1 MKNRRICKLA
11 AALMMM
17 TMVVSMFIFPG
28 LPVRSATSGLTKLKA
43 DKVYTN
49 LDITSDGKK
58 DRFRIQRT
66 KEKEKGHYRRF
77 EISVNGKKAYTY
89 TCVYQNVYTHL
100 NPTLIS
106 LDNGKK
112 FLFISCRNGDTHRS
126 LTTEVLQYKDGKF
139 EQVID
144 FDEYCKRHCHTW
156 KAWPKSV
163 SGNKVNFGVSME
175 SSETKGYYTGDIGM
189 QFAYKDGTLKQNSS
203 AAYVDQDTAKFIIG
217 INIWTY
223 LKPDKKQNCYKL
235 LAGDIVLADE
245 CRITPK
251 KLLLRVRRGN
261 IKAWM
266 QVRDGVMDRTLYTK
280 DLEK

>member
-1 MKNRRICKLA
+1 
-11 AALMMM
+11 MMM

-126 LTTEVLQYKDGKF
+126 LKTEVLQYKDDKF

-144 FDEYCKRHCHTW
+144 FDEYCKRHCCTW

-163 SGNKVNFGVSME
+163 SGNKVNFGVSMQ
-175 SSETKGYYTGDIGM
+175 SSETKGYYTGDLVM
-189 QFAYKDGTLKQNSS
+189 QFVYKDGTLKQNGS
-203 AAYVDQDTAKFIIG
+203 AAHVDQDTAKFIIG

-223 LKPDKKQNCYKL
+223 LSPARKQLCYKL
-235 LAGDIVLADE
+235 LAGDIVMADE
-245 CRITPK
+245 CRISPK
-251 KLLLRVRRGN
+251 RLQLRVRRGN
-261 IKAWM
+261 VKAWM
-266 QVRDGVMDRTLYTK
+266 LLRDGVIAKTLYK
-280 DLEK
+280 EDLEK

>member
-1 MKNRRICKLA
+1 
-11 AALMMM
+11 M
-17 TMVVSMFIFPG
+17 TAMVVSMFVFPAI
-28 LPVRSATSGLTKLKA
+28 PAKCAAAGLTKLDA
-43 DKVYTN
+43 DKVYTD
-49 LDITSDGKK
+49 LDITGDGKK
-58 DRFRIQRT
+58 DRFKIQRT

-89 TCVYQNVYTHL
+89 TCIYQKVYTHL

-112 FLFISCRNGDTHRS
+112 FLFISCRSGDTHRS

-139 EQVID
+139 EQAID
-144 FDEYCKRHCHTW
+144 FDEYCKRHCYNW

-163 SGNKVNFGVSME
+163 KGSKVNFGVSME
-175 SSETKGYYTGDIGM
+175 SNETKGYYTGDILM
-189 QFAYKDGTLKQNSS
+189 QFVYKNGTLKQNDS
-203 AAYVDQDTAKFIIG
+203 AAHVDKNTDKFIMG

-223 LKPDKKQNCYKL
+223 MTPERKQNCYRL

-245 CRITPK
+245 CRISPK
-251 KLLLRVRRGN
+251 MLQLRVRRGN

-266 QVRDGVMDRTLYTK
+266 LLRDGVIDRTLYAK
-280 DLEK
+280 DLKK